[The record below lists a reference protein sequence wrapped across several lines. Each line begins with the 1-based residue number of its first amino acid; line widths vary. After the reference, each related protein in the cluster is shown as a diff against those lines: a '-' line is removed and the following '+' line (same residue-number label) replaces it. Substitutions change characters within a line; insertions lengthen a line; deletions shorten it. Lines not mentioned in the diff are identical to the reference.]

1 MFISVNNSAFDL
13 MHAELLTENRESAK
27 LTEILHNGHETDVS
41 LAWMT
46 FG

>member
-1 MFISVNNSAFDL
+1 MFISGNNSAFDL

-41 LAWMT
+41 LA
-46 FG
+46 